1 MKQSQVTMDMM
12 KTLLL
17 QAVTIM
23 QVGVKFMFGQDHNT
37 HEILVVSI
45 LSVDILVDG
54 GYNRHIM

>member
-1 MKQSQVTMDMM
+1 MDMM